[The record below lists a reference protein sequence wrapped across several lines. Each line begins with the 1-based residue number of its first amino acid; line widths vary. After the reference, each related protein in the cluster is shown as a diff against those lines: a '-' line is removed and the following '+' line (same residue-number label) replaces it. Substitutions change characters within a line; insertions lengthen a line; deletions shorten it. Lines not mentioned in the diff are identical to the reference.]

1 MALRRPP
8 CGDFSQTLKKMVLLF
23 FLTALLSL
31 IFFKN
36 LKMAISTLFSNK
48 IGLLRVLLHNKL
60 LKFVM

>member
-8 CGDFSQTLKKMVLLF
+8 CGDFSQTLKKMVLFCFNGTFELNF
-23 FLTALLSL
+23 FL
-31 IFFKN
+31 N

-60 LKFVM
+60 